1 MKIYNEQ
8 DEEITQEDVDYDL
21 GYLVTDYRFVAF
33 HEAVPP
39 TDEVGHVRV
48 IVTFEDGS
56 TAQFDDGYPTKYF
69 NEDMTFNCID
79 EYEGKVFKDVE
90 ETWVVDTPYNPGSA
104 EWYENEEILRYKL
117 STEEELEEMRKKA
130 EQIAAEEEHAQ
141 KQTNKFDEMYEALEA
156 VKQAFPEYVPKE
168 AE

>member
-33 HEAVPP
+33 HKAVPP

-56 TAQFDDGYPTKYF
+56 TAQFDNGYPTK
-69 NEDMTFNCID
+69 
-79 EYEGKVFKDVE
+79 YEGKVFKDVE

-117 STEEELEEMRKKA
+117 YTEEELEEMRKKA

-141 KQTNKFDEMYEALEA
+141 KQTTKFDEMYEALEA

>member
-1 MKIYNEQ
+1 MRIYNEQ

-33 HEAVPP
+33 HEAAPP

-56 TAQFDDGYPTKYF
+56 
-69 NEDMTFNCID
+69 
-79 EYEGKVFKDVE
+79 
-90 ETWVVDTPYNPGSA
+90 A

-117 STEEELEEMRKKA
+117 YTEEELEEMRKKA

-141 KQTNKFDEMYEALEA
+141 KQTTKFDEMYEALEA